1 MEVGGGLQDV
11 LRGGLLCFLPFSTHL
26 PCLPH
31 LPFQR
36 LKPEERG
43 EVTFQPLIFFPPS
56 FYKLPWPEGKTGV
69 LFTWDHISSFSKRG
83 LLFSFLWS
91 HECEIVGQNTIYR
104 NKDEK
109 LH

>member
-43 EVTFQPLIFFPPS
+43 EVTFQPLIFFPTFLLQATMARREDRRPLHLGPY
-56 FYKLPWPEGKTGV
+56 FLLLKEGV
-69 LFTWDHISSFSKRG
+69 A
-83 LLFSFLWS
+83 LLLSL
-91 HECEIVGQNTIYR
+91 EP
-104 NKDEK
+104 
-109 LH
+109 